1 MKHLSC
7 GRKNNNIPNAMAV
20 ALYYNM
26 VSLSVLSDN
35 LHFNQLFALLDKEAP
50 YKKEFPESQL
60 QSIEQ

>member
-1 MKHLSC
+1 
-7 GRKNNNIPNAMAV
+7 MAV